1 MNYDEYLNKY
11 SDGIDAKP
19 ITDEDIHSDKN
30 YEGGSNS
37 GTIQKL
43 LTRAQS
49 RLKEKLRVFIAAFK
63 MVKSMLV

>member
-43 LTRAQS
+43 LTRAQN
-49 RLKEKLRVFIAAFK
+49 RLKDR
-63 MVKSMLV
+63 